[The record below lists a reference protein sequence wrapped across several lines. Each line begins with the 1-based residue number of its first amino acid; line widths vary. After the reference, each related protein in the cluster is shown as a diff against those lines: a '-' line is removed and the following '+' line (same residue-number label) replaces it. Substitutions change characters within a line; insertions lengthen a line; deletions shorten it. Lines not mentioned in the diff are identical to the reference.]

1 MSSKK
6 VAAFSLLAHIND
18 NNIGLKSFEDIFI
31 PIVKSSLCK
40 MNNSGVKSGQ
50 SIIEIKEQVD
60 RSFSLDIPI
69 PILKNLLHSI
79 SNEVEKDPENQ
90 FILHNDGGFQM
101 NKFLFA
107 DYEEEL
113 EHKENEIN
121 EVEKVYKAY
130 LTSNKIDSKSEPSIF
145 DYIDQNRINLS
156 RYFAYKEDKQL
167 EIEYVHQANFI
178 NSIKANKRIYEIL
191 RRVYLGSIIAAYLE
205 VQIGKVENKI
215 ELLLDTNFI
224 LGLLDLNS
232 SESTHT
238 CRKISEICDRL
249 GFTKSILP
257 FTLEEIT
264 GLIERKANLLEN
276 AFFQGHLDPES
287 IYNAAKRRGLSKTQ
301 LQQTARNIKDILSK
315 EYKIIPI
322 GNDDKFRNLA
332 KYQYSSIYEFYKK
345 LRGENSFSALH
356 DTTVIAYVKEKR
368 GGKQVKGDLLKAN
381 CWFVTNTPYGL
392 ALPEH
397 NGNLPEIIRAEEILN
412 FLWLSNPSVT
422 SFINSSELSTLGL
435 TRLVSATISYSLPS
449 PRVLRDLD
457 ENFNSYGGSKIT
469 ADDTVMVA
477 SMIASKK
484 INRPEELNKIALK
497 NPENFIS
504 KVKEFADEGR
514 KEERE
519 LKEKLDK
526 LILRLEETYKKQNE
540 KKEEIKEV
548 IVEEKPPVIVEVFK
562 ENPQTEILASSN
574 RRLKNYLVFTVF
586 AFISLC
592 WWTFDHL
599 ISLPFI
605 TNQANYILIKLAG
618 QFLLITLTLL
628 LFMKEYRPAWITTSA
643 AFIIALIMLFKSDAK
658 KELDLIEKMP
668 AANSTLPKAGADSL
682 KKDSTINKH

>member
-1 MSSKK
+1 
-6 VAAFSLLAHIND
+6 VL
-18 NNIGLKSFEDIFI
+18 
-31 PIVKSSLCK
+31 
-40 MNNSGVKSGQ
+40 
-50 SIIEIKEQVD
+50 
-60 RSFSLDIPI
+60 I

-101 NKFLFA
+101 NKFLFS

-113 EHKENEIN
+113 EHKEIEIN
-121 EVEKVYKAY
+121 EVEKFYKAY

-215 ELLLDTNFI
+215 ELLFDTNFI

-238 CRKISEICDRL
+238 CRKISEISDRL

-301 LQQTARNIKDILSK
+301 LQQTARNIKDILLK
-315 EYKIIPI
+315 DYKIIPI

-368 GGKQVKGDLLKAN
+368 GGKQIKGDLLMKTVAEVQA
-381 CWFVTNTPYGL
+381 F
-392 ALPEH
+392 AKILP
-397 NGNLPEIIRAEEILN
+397 NLEP
-412 FLWLSNPSVT
+412 
-422 SFINSSELSTLGL
+422 
-435 TRLVSATISYSLPS
+435 SLP
-449 PRVLRDLD
+449 DND
-457 ENFNSYGGSKIT
+457 EYW
-469 ADDTVMVA
+469 
-477 SMIASKK
+477 
-484 INRPEELNKIALK
+484 EL
-497 NPENFIS
+497 
-504 KVKEFADEGR
+504 FAFRICEYF
-514 KEERE
+514 E
-519 LKEKLDK
+519 
-526 LILRLEETYKKQNE
+526 
-540 KKEEIKEV
+540 
-548 IVEEKPPVIVEVFK
+548 
-562 ENPQTEILASSN
+562 
-574 RRLKNYLVFTVF
+574 RLK
-586 AFISLC
+586 
-592 WWTFDHL
+592 
-599 ISLPFI
+599 
-605 TNQANYILIKLAG
+605 
-618 QFLLITLTLL
+618 
-628 LFMKEYRPAWITTSA
+628 
-643 AFIIALIMLFKSDAK
+643 
-658 KELDLIEKMP
+658 
-668 AANSTLPKAGADSL
+668 
-682 KKDSTINKH
+682 

>member
-1 MSSKK
+1 MSNKK

-18 NNIGLKSFEDIFI
+18 NSIGIKSFEDIFV

-40 MNNSGVKSGQ
+40 MNNNGVKSGQ

-60 RSFSLDIPI
+60 NSFSLDIPI
-69 PILKNLLHSI
+69 PILKNLLLSI

-90 FILHNDGGFQM
+90 FILHGDGGFQM
-101 NKFLFA
+101 NKYLFA

-113 EHKENEIN
+113 GNRENEIT
-121 EVEKVYKAY
+121 EVEKVYNAY
-130 LTSNKIDSKSEPSIF
+130 LTSNKIDPNKEPSIF

-156 RYFAYKEDKQL
+156 KYFAYKEDKQL

-178 NSIKANKRIYEIL
+178 NSIKSNKRIYEVL

-287 IYNAAKRRGLSKTQ
+287 IYNAAKRRNLSKTQ
-301 LQQTARNIKDILSK
+301 LQQISRNIKDILFK
-315 EYKIIPI
+315 EYKIVPV
-322 GNDDKFRNLA
+322 GNDEKYRNLA
-332 KYQYSSIYEFYKK
+332 KYQYSSIYDFYKK

-368 GGKQVKGDLLKAN
+368 GGKQIKGDLLKAN

-449 PRVLRDLD
+449 SKVLRDLD
-457 ENFNSYGGSKIT
+457 ENFNSYAGSSIT

-484 INRPEELNKIALK
+484 INKPEELNKIALK
-497 NPENFIS
+497 NPDSFIS

-514 KEERE
+514 KEEKE
-519 LKEKLDK
+519 LKEKIDK
-526 LILRLEETYKKQNE
+526 LIQHLEESYKKEKEE
-540 KKEEIKEV
+540 KKEVLIEQKTQVVPEKSKVDPDKELL
-548 IVEEKPPVIVEVFK
+548 EK
-562 ENPQTEILASSN
+562 AN
-574 RRLKNYLVFTVF
+574 RKLKNSLVFTILI
-586 AFISLC
+586 FISIM
-592 WWTFDHL
+592 WWSFDHL
-599 ISLPFI
+599 LSIPYLISQ
-605 TNQANYILIKLAG
+605 TNYILIKIVG
-618 QFLLITLTLL
+618 QLLLITLTLAI
-628 LFMKEYRPAWITTSA
+628 FMKEYKPAWITTSV
-643 AFIIALIMLFKSDAK
+643 AFIIAFVMLFKSEAK
-658 KELDLIEKMP
+658 QEVKIKEKMP
-668 AANSTLPKAGADSL
+668 AANTR
-682 KKDSTINKH
+682 